1 MLFYG
6 KRKKDLP
13 MFADEITLLI
23 VDDSP
28 EMVETLKTLLTFNEM
43 IKVVGEAG
51 SGEDAIEKVIE
62 LKPDLVLMDINM
74 PGMDGLKATEE
85 INIKSP
91 RTGVIIISVQD
102 EVDYMR
108 RAMAAGARDYLVKPF
123 DSDELFRTIQSVVEK
138 EKLKWEAM
146 PTGKEIVANR
156 DPGQGKVFTIFSTK
170 GGVGKSTITANLA
183 VELRKQT
190 GMRVLLVD
198 LDLQFGD
205 LALLLNVSP
214 KSSIA
219 NVAQVAPAQ
228 IEPEFL
234 MDNIVETSYG
244 VSILAAPIKPE
255 YAEVVTGQVVER
267 VLELA
272 RTLYDYIVIDTNPSF
287 QNEVLSALD
296 ASDEIILVVA
306 PDFLT
311 LKNVTLGLS
320 VMASLNYKP
329 DQLTLVLNRAQ
340 AVSSIKLADVER
352 GLQKKIDVEIPSDG
366 EVVVSSI
373 NRGSPFV
380 VTHPSS
386 GVAKAISQL
395 ALLLTRGNATKD
407 SDESGH
413 KNKGIL
419 NKVFS
424 KK

>member
-1 MLFYG
+1 
-6 KRKKDLP
+6 

-51 SGEDAIEKVIE
+51 SGEEAIDKVID

-146 PTGKEIVANR
+146 PSGREIVATR
-156 DPGQGKVFTIFSTK
+156 EPGQGRVFTIFSTK
-170 GGVGKSTITANLA
+170 GGVGKSTIAANLA
-183 VELRKQT
+183 VEIRKQT
-190 GMRVLLVD
+190 GGRVLLVD

-205 LALLLNVSP
+205 IALLLNVSP
-214 KSSIA
+214 KSTIA
-219 NVAQVAPAQ
+219 NVAQVAPSQ
-228 IEPEFL
+228 IEADFL
-234 MDNIVETSYG
+234 MDNIVESSYG

-272 RTLYDYIVIDTNPSF
+272 RTLFDYVVIDTNPSF
-287 QNEVLSALD
+287 QTEVLSALD
-296 ASDEIILVVA
+296 ASDEIILIVA
-306 PDFLT
+306 PDFLA

-320 VMASLNYKP
+320 VMASLNYQP
-329 DQLTLVLNRAQ
+329 EQVTLVLNRSQ
-340 AVSSIKLADVER
+340 SVSSIKLADVER
-352 GLQKKIDVEIPSDG
+352 GLQRKIDVEVPSDG

-380 VTHPSS
+380 ITHASS
-386 GVAKAISQL
+386 AVAKAIAHL
-395 ALLLTRGNATKD
+395 AELLTKGC
-407 SDESGH
+407 SGDGH
-413 KNKGIL
+413 GETGEKGKGIL
-419 NKVFS
+419 KKVFG
-424 KK
+424 KKGAT

>member
-1 MLFYG
+1 M
-6 KRKKDLP
+6 P

-43 IKVVGEAG
+43 IRVVGEAN
-51 SGEDAIEKVIE
+51 SGEEAIEKVVA

-85 INIKSP
+85 ISIKSP

-146 PTGKEIVANR
+146 PSGKDIVASR
-156 DPGQGKVFTIFSTK
+156 APGEGTVFCIFSTK
-170 GGVGKSTITANLA
+170 GGVGKSTIATNLA
-183 VELRKQT
+183 VEIRKQT
-190 GMRVLLVD
+190 GKRVLLID
-198 LDLQFGD
+198 LDLEFGD

-214 KSSIA
+214 KTSIA

-228 IEPEFL
+228 IEADTLVEH
-234 MDNIVETSYG
+234 IVESSYG

-255 YAEVVTGQVVER
+255 YAEVVTGQVIEKVIQVSR
-267 VLELA
+267 DLF
-272 RTLYDYIVIDTNPSF
+272 DYIILDTNPSF
-287 QNEVLSALD
+287 RNEVLSALD
-296 ASDEIILVVA
+296 GSDEIIFIVA

-320 VMASLNYKP
+320 VMASLNYQA
-329 DQLTLVLNRAQ
+329 DQLVLVLNRAQ
-340 AVSSIKLADVER
+340 SVSSIKLSDVER
-352 GLQKKIDVEIPSDG
+352 GLQRKIDIEIPSDG

-373 NRGSPFV
+373 NRGTPFV
-380 VTHPSS
+380 VTHPTT
-386 GVAKAISQL
+386 GVAKAIAQL
-395 ALLLTRGNATKD
+395 AMMLTKGDSGDEKGGKD
-407 SDESGH
+407 AQH
-413 KNKGIL
+413 KKG
-419 NKVFS
+419 VM
-424 KK
+424 KKMFGKKSAR